1 MKFSLY
7 SSILCPCSVSNALN
21 SFRSINY
28 LHFIRAFFLGV
39 YLGQGLFQD
48 VLGLS
53 LWWRWV
59 GVGCG
64 GHSQYQV
71 WAMASSGGARG
82 QLWRWEAGL
91 KLEELG
97 PQSSVSC
104 IFSPGVCWQLEPHV
118 GWGYAMVV
126 SVHWSRAPATF
137 QTDASVLE
145 PAASKYGCTL

>member
-1 MKFSLY
+1 MFSKQCFELF
-7 SSILCPCSVSNALN
+7 
-21 SFRSINY
+21 FRSINY
-28 LHFIRAFFLGV
+28 LHFIRAFFLGF

-91 KLEELG
+91 KLELG

-104 IFSPGVCWQLEPHV
+104 IFSPGVRWQLEPHV
-118 GWGYAMVV
+118 GWGVCYGGLSTLVQSTSHFSDWCLCAGT
-126 SVHWSRAPATF
+126 SSKQIWVHIVRVESCFLTALW
-137 QTDASVLE
+137 
-145 PAASKYGCTL
+145 